1 MVETTPKLDPSTSKD
16 NADAWEKLIKLRGP
30 VLTMST
36 EPIIPKNSKL
46 AKAIWSKSRRVL
58 QASNNTSIASLIFRK
73 YLGNTSTVK

>member
-30 VLTMST
+30 VLTVST
-36 EPIIPKNSKL
+36 APIIPKNSKL